1 VNNLPLKSETLLLV
15 RKAVVAITAGPFE
28 VVIDPD
34 VGLRALM
41 LKILIDQQKRLGID
55 IKISDVP
62 MVGLSRIFREPI
74 EKIPVLSKVQK
85 LFFSPSVNRGD
96 KRGHLPAQNG
106 ATLGMSGALWRVCSS
121 HS

>member
-1 VNNLPLKSETLLLV
+1 MNNLPLKSETLLLV

-28 VVIDPD
+28 VVIYPD

-85 LFFSPSVNRGD
+85 LFFF
-96 KRGHLPAQNG
+96 AQE
-106 ATLGMSGALWRVCSS
+106 
-121 HS
+121 

>member
-1 VNNLPLKSETLLLV
+1 
-15 RKAVVAITAGPFE
+15 
-28 VVIDPD
+28 
-34 VGLRALM
+34 M

-85 LFFSPSVNRGD
+85 LFFF
-96 KRGHLPAQNG
+96 AQE
-106 ATLGMSGALWRVCSS
+106 
-121 HS
+121 